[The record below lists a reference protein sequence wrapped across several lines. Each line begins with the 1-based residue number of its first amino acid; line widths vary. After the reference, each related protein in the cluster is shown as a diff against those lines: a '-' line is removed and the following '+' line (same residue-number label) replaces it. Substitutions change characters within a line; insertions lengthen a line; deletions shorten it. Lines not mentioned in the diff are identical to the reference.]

1 MTATLRAFLVNS
13 SRALGVEPQHLNDS
27 AADDDVQTALL
38 QDVIALREAG
48 DADLSL
54 RLLEAAEEAGL
65 VSDWIEDNRARAL
78 LALKR
83 TDEAV
88 DLLKVLCHCE
98 TEAVAVAAREHLKN
112 LNTNQSDD
120 HSDSQQQST
129 QLTSEDP
136 IDSATSP
143 EISQSERKQNFD
155 FSAPNFEKFFENL
168 QDFAIECNIEIDF
181 IHDKDDDSEQAAG
194 EKLLH
199 QILVKAISLRNDG
212 LVDHSFKLLQIA
224 LDSGFQSGWILDNQ
238 VRSLLLKGD
247 IEAAREV
254 LNKLSPASNDDALL
268 SAKKQLEA
276 ETKKLSMLFE
286 DYAQPHL
293 LREAYFKLKN
303 TSGLKRIKAPRT
315 TLFKCLEL
323 AAEMRESY
331 RIDESLLLLLI
342 LAKEK
347 GYDPWIEDNI
357 ARLYAELE
365 DWKSSLCHWLNIL
378 DKSNDLN
385 AVKIAADQARVIK
398 NGNVLKRQAI
408 IEDFGHLLF
417 EEHSL
422 NQQIK
427 GDHGFDIDDLS
438 RRFWLHDS
446 TTDSLLT
453 KEINQKMWEDFR
465 CKDLRYA
472 ARYLLRNKIFHGRSF
487 MESINQD
494 GGIAFEKIVERCR
507 PFFDD
512 DFYFRQ
518 RDDLDSNV
526 VNGLE
531 HYCLHGWK
539 EGSDPNPTFSSTT
552 YLEKNPTLK
561 ALQINPLY
569 HYACHTETTSPHFLA
584 SEDQIS
590 EFILQV
596 GTGQSLTRTT
606 HQLYDLASVAQKF
619 PDTNYYDVSKLW
631 LNASSIGNYSS
642 LKIHFVIPDFSKG
655 GGGHMT
661 IFRMIRHLEEKG
673 HSITVWVVNPNR
685 GHHAADMRDDVIKY
699 FQPIKAKILP
709 FDTSFYF
716 ASGDCLIA
724 TGWQTVEYVKSSIS
738 FREKYYFIQD
748 YEPFFY
754 ARGTQAVLAEQTYK
768 EDLACICASPWLD
781 QLVKTRFG
789 RWSRYLWLAYDH
801 TIYGTTKENI
811 LNKYNQPDNLQTTLH
826 IAVYARS
833 HTERRCVEL
842 ALNALDKL
850 SEINNNF
857 IAHFFGDEGLQVNPS
872 YQSINYG
879 ILNHEQL
886 NVLYKKCTIG
896 LTFSATNYS
905 LLPQEMMASGLPVF
919 DLKVESTEA
928 IYPEDVITLMEPNA
942 DAIAQVLNA
951 CLRDPSALAD
961 QAINALDWVEQFSWE
976 RAGNDFEQ
984 ALIEKL
990 DQSPDNLLQTKYD
1003 IERISGPA
1011 STTGSDQLC
1020 AFKASVVIPVF
1031 NGGPLLASVLDA
1043 LSKQQTSWKFQCIII
1058 DSGSS
1063 DDSLQICLD
1072 KQKDLPDLSIYKIP
1086 KGTFQHGFTRNIGV
1100 EISDAEFVAFI
1111 TQDAIPANE
1120 KWLYSLVN
1128 ALEANPNA
1136 AGAFGRHIAHDD
1148 ADPYVTQEL
1157 LNHFKGFQDLPV
1169 SLSLRTDEPLI
1180 QNDDQGWRKILHFY
1194 SDNNSCL
1201 RKDVW
1206 KELPLP
1212 CVPYGEDQ
1220 MWADIIIRNSFEKIF
1235 VNEAVVKHSHD
1246 YSPAETFE
1254 RSLTEAEFFASCF
1267 GYKFHPDK
1275 SLAYIGISKD
1285 LYHAF
1290 DEGNRLKCTDLEKK
1304 ARFANIYAKHLGWL
1318 EGYRA
1323 FQKN

>member
-1 MTATLRAFLVNS
+1 MTTTLRAFLVNS
-13 SRALGVEPQHLNDS
+13 SRALGVEPQSLNDP
-27 AADDDVQTALL
+27 AADADVQTALL

-48 DADLSL
+48 DAERSL
-54 RLLEAAEEAGL
+54 RLLEAAVEAGL

-78 LALKR
+78 LVLGR
-83 TDEAV
+83 TKEAQG
-88 DLLKVLCHCE
+88 LLQILSTCG
-98 TEAVAVAAREHLKN
+98 TEAVAAAALKQ
-112 LNTNQSDD
+112 LNELKTNESDD
-120 HSDSQQQST
+120 HSQSQQQSARRT
-129 QLTSEDP
+129 TEDFV
-136 IDSATSP
+136 DSAK
-143 EISQSERKQNFD
+143 SECKQDSN
-155 FSAPNFEKFFENL
+155 FSAIDFEKFFENL
-168 QDFAIECNIEIDF
+168 QGLEIECNVEIDF
-181 IHDKDDDSEQAAG
+181 DRDKADVSVQASG
-194 EKLLH
+194 DELLQ

-212 LVDHSFKLLQIA
+212 LVDHSLKLLQIA

-238 VRSLLLKGD
+238 VRALLLKGD
-247 IEAAREV
+247 FEAAREI
-254 LNKLSPASNDDALL
+254 LNEITTAINDNALL
-268 SAKKQLEA
+268 SAKKQLE
-276 ETKKLSMLFE
+276 EEIKNLSLLFE
-286 DYAQPHL
+286 EYAQPQL
-293 LREAYFKLKN
+293 LREAYFKFKN
-303 TSGLKRIKAPRT
+303 TPSLNRIKLPKA

-323 AAEMRESY
+323 AAKMREEY
-331 RIDESLLLLLI
+331 RIDESLMLLLI

-365 DWKSSLCHWLNIL
+365 DWKSSLCHWHNIL
-378 DKSNDLN
+378 EKSNDLN
-385 AVKIAADQARVIK
+385 AVKIATDQARVIK
-398 NGNVLKRQAI
+398 NGTFLKRQEI
-408 IEDFGHLLF
+408 IEKFGHLLF
-417 EEHSL
+417 EEYSL
-422 NQQIK
+422 DQQIK
-427 GDHGFDIDDLS
+427 SDHECDTDELS
-438 RRFWLHDS
+438 RKFWLHDL
-446 TTDSLLT
+446 TTDCFLT
-453 KEINQKMWEDFR
+453 KEINWKMWEDFR

-472 ARYLLRNKIFHGRSF
+472 ARYLLRNKIFHGRSLL
-487 MESINQD
+487 ESINQD

-507 PFFDD
+507 PYFDEE
-512 DFYFRQ
+512 FYFRQ
-518 RDDLDSNV
+518 RQDLDPNQ

-539 EGSDPNPTFSSTT
+539 EASDPNPTFSSAT
-552 YLEKNPTLK
+552 YLERHPTLK
-561 ALQINPLY
+561 VLQVNPLY
-569 HYACHTETTSPHFLA
+569 HFACHTENTPTHSLT

-596 GTGQSLTRTT
+596 GTGQPLTKTT
-606 HQLYDLASVAQKF
+606 RQLNDLASIAKKF
-619 PDTNYYDVSKLW
+619 PNTNYYDMSKLW
-631 LNASSIGNYSS
+631 LNASSTGNYAS

-673 HSITVWVVNPNR
+673 HIITVWVINPNR
-685 GHHAADMRDDVIKY
+685 SQHAADMRDDVIKY

-738 FREKYYFIQD
+738 FRQKYYFIQD

-781 QLVKTRFG
+781 QLVKTRYG

-811 LNKYNQPDNLQTTLH
+811 LNKYIQLDDSKDTLH

-842 ALNALDKL
+842 ALRALDKL
-850 SEINNNF
+850 SEINDNF
-857 IAHFFGDEGLQVNPS
+857 IAHFFGDENLQVNPA

-928 IYPEDVITLMEPNA
+928 IYTEDVITLMDP
-942 DAIAQVLNA
+942 DTDSIAQVLND
-951 CLRDPSALAD
+951 CLKNPAALTD
-961 QAINALDWVEQFSWE
+961 QAINALDWVDQFSWE
-976 RAGNDFEQ
+976 RAGGDFEQ

-990 DQSPDNLLQTKYD
+990 DQSPDNLLQTKYN
-1003 IERISGPA
+1003 IEMISGSS

-1031 NGGPLLASVLDA
+1031 NGGPLLTSVLDA
-1043 LSKQQTSWKFQCIII
+1043 LSKQQTPWKFQCIII

-1072 KQKDLPDLSIYKIP
+1072 KQKDMPDLSIYKIP
-1086 KGTFQHGFTRNIGV
+1086 KGSFQHGFTRNIGV

-1128 ALEANPNA
+1128 ALEANPSA
-1136 AGAFGRHIAHDD
+1136 AGAFGRHIAHDN
-1148 ADPYVTQEL
+1148 ADPYVKQEL
-1157 LNHFKGFQDLPV
+1157 LNHFKGFLDLPV
-1169 SLSLRTDEPLI
+1169 SLSLRTDEQLI
-1180 QNDDQGWRKILHFY
+1180 KNDDQGWKKILHFY

-1220 MWADIIIRNSFEKIF
+1220 MWADMIIRNGFEKIF

-1254 RSLTEAEFFASCF
+1254 RSLTEADFFASCF
-1267 GYKFHPDK
+1267 GYEFHPDK
-1275 SLAYIGISKD
+1275 NMAYVGISKD

-1290 DEGNRLKCTDLEKK
+1290 EEGNRLKCTDFEKK
-1304 ARFANIYAKHLGWL
+1304 SRFANIYSKHLGWL

-1323 FQKN
+1323 HRKN